1 MIDRKM
7 GLRTEEQAKKL
18 ANELNRMSGVW
29 GAYTDG
35 CTVIVT
41 YCNESAQKKGTEKFW
56 EIYDS

>member
-29 GAYTDG
+29 GACTDG

-41 YCNESAQKKGTEKFW
+41 YRNESAQKKGTEKFW

>member
-18 ANELNRMSGVW
+18 ANELNSMSGVW
-29 GAYTDG
+29 GACTDG
-35 CTVIVT
+35 CAVIVT
-41 YCNESAQKKGTEKFW
+41 YYNESAQKKGTEKFW

>member
-1 MIDRKM
+1 MINRKM

-18 ANELNRMSGVW
+18 ANELNSMSGVW
-29 GAYTDG
+29 GACTDG

-41 YCNESAQKKGTEKFW
+41 QCNESAQKKGTEKFW